1 MVIDEWRIIMETFM
15 HQSVLLE
22 KAIEGL
28 NVKPDGIYID
38 CTLGGAGHS
47 KEILK
52 RLKTGFLYGFD
63 QDKTA
68 IETSYQ
74 RLKEISDR
82 FELINRNFVYLQ
94 DEMLKRNV
102 TGVDGILFDLGV
114 SSPQFDQ
121 AERGFSYKYNAKLD
135 MRMNQDQTLTAYDI
149 VNNYLF
155 EDLVYI
161 ISKYGEER
169 YAKQIARAIER
180 ERKKKPIETTLEL
193 VEVIKSAV
201 PLKNQREKH
210 PAKRTFQALRIE
222 TNKELEVLPQALE
235 QAIKLLKPGGRL
247 CVITFHSLE
256 DKITKDIFKKYSDL
270 PELPRGLPVLPDNLG
285 KPILKIVNKKVI
297 TPSEE
302 ELAMNKRAHSAK
314 LRIVEKL

>member
-22 KAIEGL
+22 EAIEGL

-121 AERGFSYKYNAKLD
+121 GERGFSYKYDAKLD

-149 VNNYLF
+149 VNNYRF

>member
-121 AERGFSYKYNAKLD
+121 GERGFSYKYDAKLD

>member
-1 MVIDEWRIIMETFM
+1 METFM

-22 KAIEGL
+22 EAIEGL

-121 AERGFSYKYNAKLD
+121 AERGFSYKYDAKLD

-149 VNNYLF
+149 VNNYRF

>member
-1 MVIDEWRIIMETFM
+1 METFM

-22 KAIEGL
+22 EAIEGL
-28 NVKPDGIYID
+28 NVKPDRIYID

-121 AERGFSYKYNAKLD
+121 GERGFSYKYDAKLD

-149 VNNYLF
+149 VNNYRF

>member
-1 MVIDEWRIIMETFM
+1 METFM

-22 KAIEGL
+22 EAIEGL

-121 AERGFSYKYNAKLD
+121 AERGFSYKYDAKLD

-149 VNNYLF
+149 VNNYRF

-169 YAKQIARAIER
+169 YAKQIARSIER

-235 QAIKLLKPGGRL
+235 QAVTLLKPGGRL
-247 CVITFHSLE
+247 CVITFHSIE

>member
-1 MVIDEWRIIMETFM
+1 METFM

-22 KAIEGL
+22 EAIEGL

-149 VNNYLF
+149 VNNYRF

>member
-1 MVIDEWRIIMETFM
+1 METFM

-121 AERGFSYKYNAKLD
+121 GERGFSYKYDAKLD

>member
-1 MVIDEWRIIMETFM
+1 METFM

-22 KAIEGL
+22 EAIEGL

>member
-1 MVIDEWRIIMETFM
+1 METFM

-22 KAIEGL
+22 EAIEGL

-121 AERGFSYKYNAKLD
+121 AERGFSYKYDAKLD

>member
-1 MVIDEWRIIMETFM
+1 METFM

-22 KAIEGL
+22 EAIEGL

-121 AERGFSYKYNAKLD
+121 GERGFSYKYDAKLD

-149 VNNYLF
+149 VNNYRF

-314 LRIVEKL
+314 LRIVEKV

>member
-1 MVIDEWRIIMETFM
+1 METFM

-22 KAIEGL
+22 EAIEGL

-121 AERGFSYKYNAKLD
+121 GERGFSYKYDAKLD

>member
-22 KAIEGL
+22 EAIEGL

-121 AERGFSYKYNAKLD
+121 GERGFSYKYDAKLD

>member
-1 MVIDEWRIIMETFM
+1 METFM

-22 KAIEGL
+22 EAIEGL

-52 RLKTGFLYGFD
+52 RLNTGFLYGFD

-121 AERGFSYKYNAKLD
+121 VERGFSYKYDAKLD

-149 VNNYLF
+149 VNNYGF

>member
-1 MVIDEWRIIMETFM
+1 METFM

-22 KAIEGL
+22 EAIEGL

-121 AERGFSYKYNAKLD
+121 AERGFSYKYYAKLD

-149 VNNYLF
+149 VNNYRF

>member
-1 MVIDEWRIIMETFM
+1 METFM

-22 KAIEGL
+22 EAIEGL

-121 AERGFSYKYNAKLD
+121 AERGFSYKYDAKLD

-149 VNNYLF
+149 VNNYRF

-222 TNKELEVLPQALE
+222 TNKELDVLPQALE

>member
-1 MVIDEWRIIMETFM
+1 METFM

-22 KAIEGL
+22 EAIEGL

-121 AERGFSYKYNAKLD
+121 GERGFSYKYDAKLD

-149 VNNYLF
+149 VNNYRF